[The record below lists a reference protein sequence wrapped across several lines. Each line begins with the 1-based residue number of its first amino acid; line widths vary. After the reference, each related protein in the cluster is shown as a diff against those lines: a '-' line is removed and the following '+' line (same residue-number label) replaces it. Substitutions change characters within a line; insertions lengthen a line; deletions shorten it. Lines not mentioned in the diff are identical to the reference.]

1 MQLFKYAVLG
11 FVFLLASCK
20 GSSYSIVKN
29 ECKFEANPVETE
41 YDINREVMDLAS
53 RGGVD
58 AVGLATQAVSLALD
72 GIQKVIAAE
81 QKKYVS
87 EYGKRVNNLY
97 FYDKS
102 SELGMY
108 DPAGLLFD
116 GVKIHNTYKP
126 KDTNTYETALMLD
139 FELVK
144 DSSWT
149 LKDMVTNGIFYMK
162 LKACDIQYTRAK
174 MAKSRWYNPITWG
187 SKKNDERLNIDVEIK
202 LKSTYIAENGEMIR
216 DELIGSF
223 LFPIRNCPMNPEQED
238 YEKFREDL
246 IGKRMQGFS
255 FLVPR
260 SAAYAIDD
268 RTKNFKKIYGLG
280 RFNIEIDVK
289 ESGKDKLI
297 ERSFYEQ
304 APELFKSLDKSAKK
318 EIPKLFQGRTAK

>member
-1 MQLFKYAVLG
+1 MKHFNYIFIVLLFILVA
-11 FVFLLASCK
+11 CK
-20 GSSYSIVKN
+20 GSNYSITKS
-29 ECKFEANPVETE
+29 ECKFDAKPVETE
-41 YDINREVMDLAS
+41 YDINRALMEEKS
-53 RGGVD
+53 RGGID
-58 AVGLATQAVSLALD
+58 AVGLATQAVTLALD

-87 EYGKRVNNLY
+87 EYGRRVNNLY
-97 FYDKS
+97 FYDRP

-108 DPAGLLFD
+108 DPTGLLFD
-116 GVKIHNTYKP
+116 GVKIHNTFKP
-126 KDTNTYETALMLD
+126 KDTNVFETALMLD

-149 LKDMVTNGIFYMK
+149 LNDMVTTGVFYLK
-162 LKACDIQYTRAK
+162 LKDCDIQYTRAK
-174 MAKSRWYNPITWG
+174 MAKTRWYNPITWG

-202 LKSTYIAENGEMIR
+202 LKSTYISNSGELIR

-238 YEKFREDL
+238 YLAFRENL

-260 SAAYAIDD
+260 SAAYQLDD
-268 RTKNFKKIYGLG
+268 RTQQFKQVYGLG
-280 RFNIEIDVK
+280 RFNLEINVK

-297 ERSFYEQ
+297 ERTFYEQ
-304 APELFKSLDKSAKK
+304 APELFKSLDKSARK
-318 EIPKLFQGRTAK
+318 ELPKLLNNKRN

>member
-1 MQLFKYAVLG
+1 MGKIRYIFILVLIIFSG
-11 FVFLLASCK
+11 CK
-20 GSSYSIVKN
+20 GSNYSIIKN
-29 ECKFEANPVETE
+29 ECKFDTKPVETE
-41 YDINREVMDLAS
+41 YDINNSLIEENA
-53 RGGVD
+53 RGGID
-58 AVGLATQAVSLALD
+58 AVGLANQAVTLALD

-97 FYDKS
+97 FYDKP

-126 KDTNTYETALMLD
+126 KDTNTFETALMLD

-174 MAKSRWYNPITWG
+174 MARSRWYNPITWG

-280 RFNIEIDVK
+280 RFNMEIDVK

-297 ERSFYEQ
+297 ERTFYEQ
-304 APELFKSLDKSAKK
+304 APELFKSLNKSAQK
-318 EIPKLFQGRTAK
+318 ELPKLLENKRN